1 MRVKKAKIPLDTVP
15 EKRRPGRRAQLRP
28 SEIAG
33 RAANNRWILNQ
44 VWDRLWP
51 FLSKAQTEEE
61 VVKAFQ
67 EVVKAFQEGASPYD
81 RGFMPFLAG
90 LIIKV
95 MNEPKFATRREA
107 RINFLA
113 DSLAGVGCV
122 TPSRSRDICDQQREK
137 RKAYPS
143 YDLLRVLCGV

>member
-95 MNEPKFATRREA
+95 MNEPKFPTRREA

-122 TPSRSRDICDQQREK
+122 TPRRSRDICEQEREK
-137 RKAYPS
+137 SKA
-143 YDLLRVLCGV
+143 